1 MGTGNNKKD
10 IDNNRQPVL
19 VNNSESAI
27 IKEVLKRTYHKWWL
41 ILIIGVAGGIAG
53 YIYAANKK
61 PLFQSYLSF
70 ALDQGATGG
79 DLSSAAGFASQLGIS
94 FGGAQ
99 NVFSGDNIIEIMLSR
114 RIIEDV
120 LLSVDT
126 IDNKPTTLIEWYNQ
140 IELPYKKNVSF
151 ADIHFQ
157 PGELRKSFSY
167 AKDSVLYSTYMD
179 FKRTNIIARRPDKRL
194 NIYELMVSSHNEK
207 FSKIFTDKLIDKTNR
222 FYTEITSKKARET
235 LEILE
240 KRVPVVKEKLD
251 ASISSK
257 AIIQDANLNP
267 AFANAIVPLLKE
279 QSNEEVYGAAYGEM
293 FKNLEI
299 ARFQY
304 LKSIPLL
311 QIIDPAEYPLLKIK
325 PGKLKTSVM
334 FSIAFIFI
342 FILIFGSIQLFLS
355 LKENKINS

>member
-1 MGTGNNKKD
+1 
-10 IDNNRQPVL
+10 
-19 VNNSESAI
+19 
-27 IKEVLKRTYHKWWL
+27 
-41 ILIIGVAGGIAG
+41 
-53 YIYAANKK
+53 
-61 PLFQSYLSF
+61 
-70 ALDQGATGG
+70 
-79 DLSSAAGFASQLGIS
+79 
-94 FGGAQ
+94 
-99 NVFSGDNIIEIMLSR
+99 MLSR

-151 ADIHFQ
+151 AGIHFQ

-325 PGKLKTSVM
+325 PGKLKTSVI

>member
-1 MGTGNNKKD
+1 MGTVNNKND
-10 IDNNRQPVL
+10 IDNNRQSVQ
-19 VNNSESAI
+19 VNNSESLI
-27 IKEVLKRTYHKWWL
+27 IKEVLKRTYAKWWL
-41 ILIIGVAGGIAG
+41 ILIIGVAGAIAG

-61 PLFQSYLSF
+61 PLYQSYLSF
-70 ALDQGATGG
+70 ALDQGANGG
-79 DLSSAAGFASQLGIS
+79 DLSAAAGLASQLGIS
-94 FGGAQ
+94 LGGAQ
-99 NVFSGDNIIEIMLSR
+99 DVFSGDNIIEIMLSR
-114 RIIEDV
+114 RIIEEV

-126 IDNKPTTLIEWYNQ
+126 IDNKPTTLIEWYNR
-140 IELPYKKNVSF
+140 IELPYKKNPRF

-157 PGELRKSFSY
+157 PDELRKSFSY
-167 AKDSVLYSTYMD
+167 AKDSVLYDAYMD
-179 FKRTNIIARRPDKRL
+179 FKKNYIIARRPDIRL

-257 AIIQDANLNP
+257 ATIQDANLNT

-279 QSNEEVYGAAYGEM
+279 QSNEQVYGAAYGEM

-325 PGKLKTSVM
+325 PGKLKTTVIFAIVSM
-334 FSIAFIFI
+334 FMLFIIFI
-342 FILIFGSIQLFLS
+342 SGYFLLEYRKYKS
-355 LKENKINS
+355 VS